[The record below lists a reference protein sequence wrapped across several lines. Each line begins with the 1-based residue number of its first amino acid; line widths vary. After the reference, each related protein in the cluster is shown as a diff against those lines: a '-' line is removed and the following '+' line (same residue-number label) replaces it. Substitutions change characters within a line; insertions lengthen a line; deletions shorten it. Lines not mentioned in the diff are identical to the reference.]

1 MRATNWLTGAG
12 GLFVSV
18 STVDGLSGVRIL
30 LCEDN
35 EVNQE
40 VTQLYLRRLGCDLDI
55 AENGKIGLEYWQN
68 NTYDLIL
75 MDGQMPVMDGFE
87 ATRQIRKIESN
98 PKSSGRTP
106 IVALT
111 AFAMDRDRR
120 IAAGMDN
127 YLSKPFTVD
136 QLAHILI
143 AKISKIDQKYRQ
155 LLPS

>member
-55 AENGKIGLEYWQN
+55 AENGKIGLEYWQK

-98 PKSSGRTP
+98 PKSSGRTHG
-106 IVALT
+106 
-111 AFAMDRDRR
+111 FCN
-120 IAAGMDN
+120 GG
-127 YLSKPFTVD
+127 
-136 QLAHILI
+136 
-143 AKISKIDQKYRQ
+143 
-155 LLPS
+155 